1 MYDSYSRHVLWNSYE
16 VSVATKFRL
25 HVNTDSV
32 LAIIARRDAL
42 HRWSL
47 AAIGPLG
54 NWAALDE
61 SLDEIGASDT
71 ENDAGR

>member
-1 MYDSYSRHVLWNSYE
+1 MLE
-16 VSVATKFRL
+16 
-25 HVNTDSV
+25 
-32 LAIIARRDAL
+32 IIARRDAL

>member
-1 MYDSYSRHVLWNSYE
+1 MLRRVLRHPARRAFAKL
-16 VSVATKFRL
+16 RL

-32 LAIIARRDAL
+32 LEIIAHRDAL

-54 NWAALDE
+54 NCAALDE
-61 SLDEIGASDT
+61 SLDELGASDT